1 MISIKRTPENIE
13 IDRLFHFM
21 GAAKS
26 EKIQKLWESRWR
38 EAIKKR
44 DLDNAAERSKT
55 EKKSR
60 L

>member
-1 MISIKRTPENIE
+1 MISIERTAENIE

-26 EKIQKLWESRWR
+26 EKSQKLWESRWR